1 MAAFVPEILWTYLL
15 LFRSHFT
22 KPSFKYFSGYILSLL
37 LTSGR
42 KTMSRVAH
50 TCFFVERHLASW
62 ERFMAENKWDLDAVL
77 RTVLSALTTQLGD
90 DLQVQG
96 AYLAVVDTFLVAK
109 NGRAMPG
116 VQAWRDHS
124 GNADRGE
131 RIRGHHW
138 AILGLVGFSAAW
150 GCYLCFPLLLRLVSG
165 QLNPCQWVVDPQG
178 VATLASLWDCV
189 LPLIWRLQHDLGTV
203 PLRVVADA
211 YFSKAPFINPLVKK
225 GIHLISRL
233 RKDAVA
239 WDDPSPEQRADAKRG
254 RKWKLAQL
262 LEHLP
267 ATPVTVF
274 LYGKQVT
281 VRAVSRIVWLRD
293 VEQKVKVVVIQG
305 LKEPVLLVATDLSL
319 TIAQIIEMY
328 AARFPIEL
336 AIRGL
341 KQHFGIADYQCY
353 RGTAIYRFVHLACVA
368 FCGYRLIQLRTPDW
382 LPSPPRGVSV
392 ASFAHLRR
400 ALRRYLVER
409 ILAPNSGEMPNLT
422 ARPTELEAVLRITA

>member
-1 MAAFVPEILWTYLL
+1 MAAFAPRILFEYLL

-22 KPSFKYFSGYILSLL
+22 KPSFAYFGGYILSLL

-62 ERFMAENKWDLDAVL
+62 ERFLSERKWDLNVVL
-77 RTVLSALTTQLGD
+77 RTLLDTLLAQLGQS
-90 DLQVQG
+90 LQVHG
-96 AYLAVVDTFLVAK
+96 AYLAAVDTFLVAK

-116 VQAWRDHS
+116 IQAWRDHS

-138 AILGLVGFSAAW
+138 ALLGLIGFSTTW
-150 GCYLCFPLLLRLVSG
+150 GRYLCFPLLLRLISG
-165 QLNPCQWVVDPQG
+165 RLNPCQLMVNPQG
-178 VATLASLWDCV
+178 VTTLATFWDCV
-189 LPLIWRLQHDLGTV
+189 LPLIWQLRQFLGAV

-211 YFSKAPFINPLVKK
+211 YFSKAPFINPLLQE

-233 RKDAVA
+233 RKDAVG

-254 RKWKLAQL
+254 QKWKLAQL

-267 ATPVTVF
+267 TVAVTVL

-281 VRAVSRIVWLRD
+281 VRAVSRVVWLRN
-293 VEQKVKVVVIQG
+293 VEQQVKVVVIEG
-305 LKEPVLLVATDLSL
+305 LKKPILLVCTDLTL
-319 TIAQIIEMY
+319 TMAQIIEIY

-336 AIRGL
+336 AIRDL
-341 KQHFGIADYQCY
+341 KQYFGIADYQCY
-353 RGTAIYRFVHLACVA
+353 RGVAIHRFVHLACVA
-368 FCGYRLIQLRTPDW
+368 FCVYRLIQFRAPAW
-382 LPSPPRGVSV
+382 LPSAPRGVSP
-392 ASFAHLRR
+392 ASFAHLRS
-400 ALRRYLVER
+400 ALRRQLVTR
-409 ILAPNSGEMPNLT
+409 ILAPDSGE
-422 ARPTELEAVLRITA
+422 RPKVTTRSAELEAVLRITA

>member
-1 MAAFVPEILWTYLL
+1 L
-15 LFRSHFT
+15 LFRLHFT
-22 KPSFKYFSGYILSLL
+22 KPSFVYFGGYILSLL

-62 ERFMAENKWDLDAVL
+62 ERFLSAHKWDLNAVL
-77 RTVLSALTTQLGD
+77 STLLNALLAQLGQS
-90 DLQVQG
+90 LQVHG
-96 AYLAVVDTFLVAK
+96 AYLAAVDTFLVAK
-109 NGRAMPG
+109 NGGAMSG
-116 VQAWRDHS
+116 VQVWRDHS

-138 AILGLVGFSAAW
+138 ALLGLIGFSTTW
-150 GCYLCFPLLLRLVSG
+150 GRYLCFPLLLHLVSG
-165 QLNPCQWVVDPQG
+165 QLNPCQWVVDPQA
-178 VATLASLWDCV
+178 VAVQATFWDCV
-189 LPLIWRLQHDLGTV
+189 LPLIWQLHHFLGPV

-211 YFSKAPFINPLVKK
+211 YFSKAPFLNPLLRK

-233 RKDAVA
+233 RKDAVG

-267 ATPVTVF
+267 PTAVTVF

-293 VEQKVKVVVIQG
+293 VEQQVKVVVIEG
-305 LKEPVLLVATDLSL
+305 LKEPILLVCTDLAL
-319 TIAQIIEMY
+319 TMAQIIEIY

-336 AIRGL
+336 AIRDL
-341 KQHFGIADYQCY
+341 KQYFGIADYQCY
-353 RGTAIYRFVHLACVA
+353 LGVAIHRFVHLACVA
-368 FCGYRLIQLRTPDW
+368 FCLYRLIQLRAPAW
-382 LPSPPRGVSV
+382 LPSAPKGVSP
-392 ASFAHLRR
+392 ASFAHLRG
-400 ALRRYLVER
+400 ALRHYLVRR
-409 ILAPNSGEMPNLT
+409 ILGPNSGETPEVT
-422 ARPTELEAVLRITA
+422 ARSAELDAVLRITA